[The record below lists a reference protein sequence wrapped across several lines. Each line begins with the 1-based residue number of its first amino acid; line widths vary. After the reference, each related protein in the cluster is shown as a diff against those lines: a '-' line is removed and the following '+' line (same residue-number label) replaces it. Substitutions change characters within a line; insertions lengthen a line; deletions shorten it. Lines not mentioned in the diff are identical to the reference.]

1 MYVCATP
8 GQGVGGCAH
17 KVSALTPLTPQL
29 RRKSQLTT
37 TTEGI
42 EMTTTKSKPKPKC
55 KDCLAEGVTTLR
67 PAPWPGPR
75 CETHRRAR
83 QKAVRRKNH
92 GRMVENT
99 YGITETEYEAILAVQ
114 GGACAICGRAKGIT
128 KRLAV
133 DHDHKLGNTREAVR
147 GLLCTTCNHVVIGR
161 YGPEALRRAIDYLAD
176 PPARRVLAPAPA
188 AHVARTEDKAP
199 AAAEVSA

>member
-1 MYVCATP
+1 
-8 GQGVGGCAH
+8 
-17 KVSALTPLTPQL
+17 
-29 RRKSQLTT
+29 
-37 TTEGI
+37 
-42 EMTTTKSKPKPKC
+42 MTTTKSKPKPKC

-176 PPARRVLAPAPA
+176 PPARRVLTIELPPLP
-188 AHVARTEDKAP
+188 VARTEDKAP
-199 AAAEVSA
+199 AATEVSA

>member
-1 MYVCATP
+1 
-8 GQGVGGCAH
+8 
-17 KVSALTPLTPQL
+17 
-29 RRKSQLTT
+29 
-37 TTEGI
+37 
-42 EMTTTKSKPKPKC
+42 MTTTKSKPKPKC

-176 PPARRVLAPAPA
+176 PPARRVLATAPA
-188 AHVARTEDKAP
+188 APVARTEDKAP